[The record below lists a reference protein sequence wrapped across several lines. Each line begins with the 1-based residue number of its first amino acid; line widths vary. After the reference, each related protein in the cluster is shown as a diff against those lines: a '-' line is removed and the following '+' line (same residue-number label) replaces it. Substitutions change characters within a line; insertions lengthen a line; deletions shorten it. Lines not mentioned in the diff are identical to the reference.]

1 VTGGDSFPQVAG
13 VEHRF
18 LNAGGLRMHLAEAGE
33 GRPIVMLHGWP
44 QHWYLW
50 RRVMPLLAPQ
60 ARVLCPDLRGFG
72 WTDVPGR
79 GYDRETMAGDVLALL
94 DELGLDRVDLVGHD
108 WGGWIG
114 FLLALRRPE
123 RIGRFVALSIVPPWP
138 SGDRRG
144 LLEAWRIAYQ
154 IPLALPQ
161 LGRRAVEHGL
171 ARLALRTG
179 SDAFSEG
186 EIEAFTDR
194 LKGERA
200 YASELLYRTFLLR
213 EAVPVFAGRYAG
225 LPFEVPTLLLVGER
239 DRVIP
244 TRAVRE
250 QAARADA
257 LELELVP
264 EAGHFIVDEKPE
276 LVADRTLGFFR
287 P

>member
-1 VTGGDSFPQVAG
+1 VTGGDSFPRVAG

-50 RRVMPLLAPQ
+50 RGVMPLLAPQ

-79 GYDRETMAGDVLALL
+79 GYDRETMAQNVLELL
-94 DELGLDRVDLVGHD
+94 DELALDRVDLVGHD

-144 LLEAWRIAYQ
+144 LLEACRIAYQ

-161 LGRRAVEHGL
+161 LGRRGVEHGL
-171 ARLALRTG
+171 ARLALRAR
-179 SDAFSEG
+179 SDAFSEE
-186 EIEAFTDR
+186 EIEAFTDW

-200 YASELLYRTFLLR
+200 YASELLYRTFLVR

-225 LPFEVPTLLLVGER
+225 LPLDVPTLLRVGER
-239 DRVIP
+239 DALIP

-264 EAGHFIVDEKPE
+264 ETGHFIVDEKPG
-276 LVADRTLGFFR
+276 LVADRAVGFFR

>member
-1 VTGGDSFPQVAG
+1 VTGGDPFPQVAG

-18 LNAGGLRMHLAEAGE
+18 LDAGGLRMHLAEAGY

-50 RRVMPLLAPQ
+50 RRMIPLVAPH

-72 WTDVPGR
+72 WTDARSR
-79 GYDRETMAGDVLALL
+79 GYDRETMAQDVLALL

-108 WGGWIG
+108 WGGWVG

-123 RIGRFVALSIVPPWP
+123 RIRRFVALGIVPPWP
-138 SGDRRG
+138 SRHLRN
-144 LLEAWRIAYQ
+144 LLAGWRLTYQ

-171 ARLALRTG
+171 ARLILRTA
-179 SDAFSEG
+179 SDAFSEE

-200 YASELLYRTFLLR
+200 RASELLYRTFLLL

-225 LPFEVPTLLLVGER
+225 LHFDVPTLLLVGQR
-239 DRVIP
+239 DPVIP

-257 LELELVP
+257 LELEVVP
-264 EAGHFIVDEKPE
+264 EAGHFIVDERSE
-276 LVADRTLGFFR
+276 LVADRTLGFFAR
-287 P
+287 